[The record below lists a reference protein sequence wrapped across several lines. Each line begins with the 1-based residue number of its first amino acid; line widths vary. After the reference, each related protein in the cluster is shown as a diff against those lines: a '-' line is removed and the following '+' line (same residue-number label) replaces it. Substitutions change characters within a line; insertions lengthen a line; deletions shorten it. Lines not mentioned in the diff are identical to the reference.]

1 MKRNLI
7 RKMKNKETEVTNIND
22 TGLFEE
28 TPSSSELEDFMFSS
42 INGLNENS
50 FLNSTLLLP
59 NFSENTSKEA
69 ETNLSVTD
77 ILGTGQDLLSNNEE
91 CYQLQYSNERL
102 KVGTYDWFNNSNEK
116 FLFHT

>member
-42 INGLNENS
+42 ISGLNENS

-59 NFSENTSKEA
+59 NFSKNTSKET

-77 ILGTGQDLLSNNEE
+77 ILGTGQDLLSKNEE
-91 CYQLQYSNERL
+91 CYQLRYSNERL

-116 FLFHT
+116 ILFHT